1 MKKYF
6 YILGAIQAF
15 VALGAIPAGLGYL
28 TDITGVGMGTSV
40 ELLKNSPLTSFLI
53 PGLFLLIVHG
63 FGNVFGAI
71 LSFKQ
76 SQIAGKVGFVLG
88 LILSLWII
96 IQVYW
101 IGLSSFM
108 QPLFLGIG
116 LSINVLSV
124 IITRKIKRIG

>member
-6 YILGAIQAF
+6 IILGIIEAF
-15 VALGAIPAGLGYL
+15 IALGAIPAGYL
-28 TDITGVGMGTSV
+28 FLSDTSGTRMGNSIT
-40 ELLKNSPLTSFLI
+40 LLESSPLESFLI

-71 LSFKQ
+71 LSIGKKYA
-76 SQIAGKVGFVLG
+76 AGITGLALG
-88 LILSLWII
+88 IIMILWII

-108 QPLFLGIG
+108 QPLFFCIGIAEASSG
-116 LSINVLSV
+116 W
-124 IITRKIKRIG
+124 IIYKRKL

>member
-6 YILGAIQAF
+6 IILGIIEAFIAI
-15 VALGAIPAGLGYL
+15 GAIPAGYL
-28 TDITGVGMGTSV
+28 FLSDTSGTRMGNSV
-40 ELLKNSPLTSFLI
+40 ALLENSPLKSFLI

-71 LSFKQ
+71 LSFREKN
-76 SQIAGKVGFVLG
+76 SAGITGLVLG
-88 LILSLWII
+88 IIMVMWII

-108 QPLFLGIG
+108 QPLFFCIGIAEASSG
-116 LSINVLSV
+116 WYIYKKTSG
-124 IITRKIKRIG
+124 R